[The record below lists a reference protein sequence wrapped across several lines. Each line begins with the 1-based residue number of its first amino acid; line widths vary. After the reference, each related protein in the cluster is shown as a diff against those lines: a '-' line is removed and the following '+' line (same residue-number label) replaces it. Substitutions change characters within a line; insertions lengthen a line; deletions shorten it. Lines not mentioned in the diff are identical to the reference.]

1 MTKKHNQHVDKAGNK
16 TNQNKP
22 LYKKEEFY
30 EGNIIVTG
38 RKQGFLKTN
47 GNDIEISDFNL
58 NTALNGDLVKISVT
72 KSGKTKKTKVTEI
85 IERAKTKYVGTLG
98 KDREGYFLVTD
109 DIKFYP
115 HLEII
120 TDLDASLPSKD
131 VKILVKMIN
140 WDDPKKNPQGTITK
154 VIGLKGDNET
164 EMQAILYEKGFD
176 PDFPDGVEREA
187 EIISQQ
193 AQKDFKQ
200 EIPKRKDFRN
210 RITFT
215 IDPDDAKDF
224 DDALS
229 YKKLE
234 NGDYEVGIHIADVTH
249 YVPIDSKI
257 DREATERCT
266 SVYLVDRTIPML
278 PEVLSNNLCSL
289 NPHEDK
295 LTYSAVFIL
304 DKNAQVKE
312 RWFGE
317 TIIHSDKRFTYKN
330 AQETLDSGTGD
341 FFEEL
346 KNLNE
351 LALIMRKERTQHGAI
366 SFGGNEYKFI
376 LDESGKAID
385 VVEKEKMETNEL
397 IEDFMLLTNKEV
409 AQYISEKEEKLKIK
423 LPFVYR
429 IHDVPK
435 SDQIHELADFL
446 KTIGFALKIK
456 DNKISSKS
464 LNDLLEKIE
473 GLPEENL
480 IATAMLKSMAKAIYS
495 VNNIGHFGL
504 AFKYYTHFTSP
515 IRRYPDMM
523 VHRLMKRYLAG
534 DNLSPRSIKKYKELT
549 SRSTQQEIAA
559 VTAERASTKY
569 KFTELMSDKIGQE
582 FKGIISGIT
591 KWGVYVQVENGAEG
605 MISLR
610 SLQDDYYQLDTKK
623 YCLEGQKTGAKYT
636 LGDSVKV
643 KLVKTN
649 LDKQVIDFELVS
661 N

>member
-1 MTKKHNQHVDKAGNK
+1 MKKNK
-16 TNQNKP
+16 NKV

-30 EGNIIVTG
+30 EGNIIITG
-38 RKQGFLKTN
+38 RKQGFLKNN

-58 NTALNGDLVKISVT
+58 NTALNGDFVKITIT
-72 KSGKTKKTKVTEI
+72 KSGKTKKAKVAEI
-85 IERAKTKYVGTLG
+85 IERAKTKFVGTLG
-98 KDREGYFLVTD
+98 KNREGYFLIPD
-109 DIKFYP
+109 DFKFYP

-120 TDLDASLPSKD
+120 TNSESELPSKD
-131 VKILVKMIN
+131 VKIVVEMLAWN
-140 WDDPKKNPQGTITK
+140 NPKENPQGKIIK
-154 VIGLKGDNET
+154 IIGHRGNNET
-164 EMQAILYEKGFD
+164 EMQAILYEKGFN
-176 PDFPDGVEREA
+176 PDFPEGVEREA
-187 EIISQQ
+187 EIISKQ
-193 AQKDFKQ
+193 ASKDFKQ
-200 EIPKRKDFRN
+200 EISKRKDFRD

-229 YKKLE
+229 YKKLK
-234 NGDYEVGIHIADVTH
+234 NGEYEVGIHIADVTH

-278 PEVLSNNLCSL
+278 PEVLSNDLCSL
-289 NPHEDK
+289 NPNEDK

-330 AQETLDSGTGD
+330 AQETLDNGKGE
-341 FFEEL
+341 FYEEL

-351 LALIMRKERTQHGAI
+351 LALIMREERTNHGAI

-376 LDESGKAID
+376 LDEKGKAID
-385 VVEKEKMETNEL
+385 VVEKERMETNEL
-397 IEDFMLLTNKEV
+397 IEDFMLLANKEV

-435 SDQIHELADFL
+435 SDQIHELSDFL
-446 KTIGFALKIK
+446 KSIGFALKIK
-456 DNKISSKS
+456 NNKISSKE

-549 SRSTQQEIAA
+549 SKSTQQEIAA

-582 FKGIISGIT
+582 FEGIISGVT

-605 MISLR
+605 MISVR
-610 SLQDDYYQLDTKK
+610 SLQDDYYQLDTKN
-623 YCLEGQKTGAKYT
+623 YSLVGQKTGAKYT

-643 KLVKTN
+643 KLTKTD
-649 LDKQVIDFELVS
+649 LEKMVIDFELI
-661 N
+661 